1 MPLQIRRGTNAQ
13 RQAMTQA
20 LAQGELLYVTDDQRL
35 YIGNGSTLGGIQ
47 ITGYTDEDAQDAA
60 AQLFVNGAPHTGITF
75 SYNDAGAGLTAVVD
89 LLNNTGTIGGVFKG
103 NVVAEDSTL
112 LIDAASGQ
120 IVGPVFANVTGNVTG
135 NLTGNASSATVASTL
150 DITNTNGLTTVYY
163 PTFVE
168 NRTTGQI
175 VRADVDLSYRT
186 DTNTLI
192 ANTFQGSLT
201 GNSNGFHT
209 GDVKGSVFGDDSTLL
224 IDGISSTVV
233 GPVNNNTTTARDL
246 NASLLTVSGT
256 STLGVK
262 AGIVIETDGDSNDAY
277 DCLTIFGASANAE
290 GPLLILKRSRGT
302 HDAPLSLN
310 NGDVVAS
317 LAWIGTDGSNSNSP
331 MASVTVSVDSAP
343 TSTYVPPRISFN
355 IFDTSSV
362 QQTGLSFGQDL
373 VITVAGG
380 GNVLAAGGGSGQVDT
395 SSVTGYLKVN
405 IGGTFRAI
413 PFYSINP

>member
-35 YIGNGSTLGGIQ
+35 YIGNGSTLGGVQ

-75 SYNDAGAGLTAVVD
+75 SYNDAGAGITAVVD
-89 LLNNTGTIGGVFKG
+89 LLNYQGTIGAAAFKG
-103 NVVAEDSTL
+103 TFVGDDSTIL
-112 LIDAASGQ
+112 VDGVTGVLRGSLIGS
-120 IVGPVFANVTGNVTG
+120 VTGNVTG
-135 NLTGNASSATVASTL
+135 NVVGNVTGNVVGNVTGDVVG
-150 DITNTNGLTTVYY
+150 N
-163 PTFVE
+163 
-168 NRTTGQI
+168 TTG
-175 VRADVDLSYRT
+175 Y
-186 DTNTLI
+186 
-192 ANTFQGSLT
+192 
-201 GNSNGFHT
+201 HT
-209 GDVKGSVFGDDSTLL
+209 GDVKGSVVGDDSTIL
-224 IDGISSTVV
+224 IDGIGSTIV
-233 GPVNNNTTTARDL
+233 GPINNTTTTSRDL
-246 NASLLTVSGT
+246 NASLFTVSGT

-277 DCLTIFGASANAE
+277 DCLTIFGASSNPE

-302 HDAPLSLN
+302 HDLPLSLN

-317 LAWIGTDGSNSNSP
+317 LAWIGTDGSNNNSP

-362 QQTGLSFGQDL
+362 QQTGLSFGEDL

-380 GNVLAAGGGSGQVDT
+380 SNVLAAGVGSGQVDT
-395 SSVTGYLKVN
+395 ASVTGYLKVN